1 MSTSRLTPWYPTT
14 IKPVRDGLYQ
24 TRWMGR
30 LGWSMWERG
39 RWGNQCDTKENMI
52 SKGGARAGEQNKYW
66 RGLNK

>member
-1 MSTSRLTPWYPTT
+1 
-14 IKPVRDGLYQ
+14 
-24 TRWMGR
+24 MGR